1 MRNYLDKGE
10 TLLYHDHKEKTV
22 MAFMRQLSLRLTEKE
37 GRALFLPGQSIDDF
51 YAHCMKLGKKY
62 DLPVP
67 QRLRRT
73 LRERSSQPSQ
83 DVFGRG
89 PVRVT
94 IYVYPWMLERIDRWA
109 KKRRTTR
116 RQVFLECLVGYLNE
130 NEKYY
135 GK

>member
-1 MRNYLDKGE
+1 
-10 TLLYHDHKEKTV
+10 
-22 MAFMRQLSLRLTEKE
+22 MAFMRQLSFRLDEKE
-37 GRALFLPGQSIDDF
+37 RLMLSLPGQSIDDF
-51 YAHCMKLGKKY
+51 YANCLKLGKKY

-73 LRERSSQPSQ
+73 LRERVSQPSQ

-94 IYVYPWMLERIDRWA
+94 IYVYPWMLERMDRWA
-109 KKRRTTR
+109 TKRKTTR
-116 RQVFLECLVGYLNE
+116 RQIIFECFMSYLNE